1 MKEVLK
7 QVVIDVLAE
16 KVHELEWE
24 LNSKNM
30 IIEDLKLQL
39 AEYQKKEF
47 EVEKWNYMKLTN
59 KLNRC

>member
-30 IIEDLKLQL
+30 IIEDLELQL

-47 EVEKWNYMKLTN
+47 EVEK
-59 KLNRC
+59 